1 MNLTIRSVI
10 APASGSTFVNEIAKT
25 LGWRESGE
33 TDNEEEA
40 TLPANYVTHI
50 RPFDCTNI
58 MSAMKALVTGFIDRP
73 PGGFDGAP
81 HYSVAGLTISRELIA
96 IVVFPVMSSK
106 TQDDDFIGQ
115 L

>member
-1 MNLTIRSVI
+1 MI

-81 HYSVAGLTISRELIA
+81 HYSVAGPRSLIRCTIRHSSSRTLLTA
-96 IVVFPVMSSK
+96 
-106 TQDDDFIGQ
+106 
-115 L
+115 